1 MSEIFREAA
10 FDTATLVIIINPD
23 GLCNDTG
30 LAQVFEQ
37 RS

>member
-23 GLCNDTG
+23 EVWNDTG
-30 LAQVFEQ
+30 L
-37 RS
+37 S